1 MTPAKKRDSYFDG
14 VSKLLKEGKVILDP
28 SYTID
33 KNGKARITEVSLIS
47 RKGEDG
53 EIHDA

>member
-1 MTPAKKRDSYFDG
+1 MAPDKKRDSYLDE

-33 KNGKARITEVSLIS
+33 KNGKVRITEVSLIS
-47 RKGEDG
+47 RKGE
-53 EIHDA
+53 EK

>member
-47 RKGEDG
+47 RKGE
-53 EIHDA
+53 EK